1 MAEKFP
7 QGAAPQENKMGVL
20 PIGRLLTN
28 MAVPMMI
35 SMLVQACYNVVD
47 SVFVAQISED
57 ALNAVSLAFP
67 LQNLMIAFGAGTAVG
82 INALLSRSLGEKN
95 QAMADRAANTG
106 IFLALCN
113 FALFALIGIFFSRTF
128 FELQAG
134 GEQVIIDYGVDYAS
148 ICLGCSIGI
157 FSQFCFERLLQ
168 STGRTFLAMC
178 TQLTGALI
186 NIVLDPILIFGW
198 FGLPRMEVAG
208 AAIATVAGQ
217 IVAAAAALVLNLKC
231 NPDIHIL
238 PREIR
243 WHGKVAA
250 EIYRVGFPSIVMQS
264 IGSAMVFG
272 MNKILFSFTKT
283 ATAVFGAYFK
293 LQSFVFMPV
302 FGLNNGVVPIV
313 AYNYGAQN
321 RLRMVET
328 IKRSA
333 IYASCI
339 MLVGMAVFWSIPGS
353 LLKIFDAT
361 DTMLQVGV
369 PALRIISLSFC
380 MAGACIALGSS
391 FQALGKAVYS
401 MTTSIIRQLVFL
413 VPIAYVL
420 ARYGQSIGNDDLVW
434 WSYPLAEIASLL
446 VTLVFFRRLY
456 RTLIAP
462 LPANGGAPVHDDS
475 DDDPIGV

>member
-208 AAIATVAGQ
+208 HPHPAPGDPLARQGGGG
-217 IVAAAAALVLNLKC
+217 
-231 NPDIHIL
+231 DL
-238 PREIR
+238 PGGLPLHR
-243 WHGKVAA
+243 H
-250 EIYRVGFPSIVMQS
+250 
-264 IGSAMVFG
+264 
-272 MNKILFSFTKT
+272 
-283 ATAVFGAYFK
+283 AVH
-293 LQSFVFMPV
+293 
-302 FGLNNGVVPIV
+302 
-313 AYNYGAQN
+313 
-321 RLRMVET
+321 RLRHGVRHEQDPLLLHQDGHRRVRR
-328 IKRSA
+328 ILQ
-333 IYASCI
+333 ASE
-339 MLVGMAVFWSIPGS
+339 LRLHA
-353 LLKIFDAT
+353 
-361 DTMLQVGV
+361 GV
-369 PALRIISLSFC
+369 RPEQRH
-380 MAGACIALGSS
+380 GAH
-391 FQALGKAVYS
+391 
-401 MTTSIIRQLVFL
+401 RQL
-413 VPIAYVL
+413 
-420 ARYGQSIGNDDLVW
+420 
-434 WSYPLAEIASLL
+434 
-446 VTLVFFRRLY
+446 
-456 RTLIAP
+456 
-462 LPANGGAPVHDDS
+462 
-475 DDDPIGV
+475 

>member
-272 MNKILFSFTKT
+272 
-283 ATAVFGAYFK
+283 
-293 LQSFVFMPV
+293 
-302 FGLNNGVVPIV
+302 LNNGMVPIV
-313 AYNYGAQN
+313 SYNYGAASLP
-321 RLRMVET
+321 RVKRT
-328 IKRSA
+328 IKLTICTAMA
-333 IYASCI
+333 I
-339 MLVGMAVFWSIPGS
+339 MAVGCLIFQLFPQQLLMFFNASEEMLSIGS
-353 LLKIFDAT
+353 
-361 DTMLQVGV
+361 V
-369 PALRIISLSFC
+369 ALRIISVSFVL
-380 MAGACIALGSS
+380 AGFDIIAGSVC
-391 FQALGKAVYS
+391 QAIGNPLYS
-401 MTTSIIRQLVFL
+401 LITSVCRQLV
-413 VPIAYVL
+413 VL
-420 ARYGQSIGNDDLVW
+420 LPVAWLLSHTGVLTLVW
-434 WSYPLAEIASLL
+434 LAFPISELVSLVL
-446 VTLVFFRRLY
+446 SAIFLRRTM
-456 RTLIAP
+456 RAV
-462 LPANGGAPVHDDS
+462 AER
-475 DDDPIGV
+475 IGSRAA

>member
-272 MNKILFSFTKT
+272 M
-283 ATAVFGAYFK
+283 
-293 LQSFVFMPV
+293 
-302 FGLNNGVVPIV
+302 VPIV
-313 AYNYGAQN
+313 SYNYGAASLP
-321 RLRMVET
+321 RVKRT
-328 IKRSA
+328 IKLTICTAMA
-333 IYASCI
+333 I
-339 MLVGMAVFWSIPGS
+339 MAVGCLIFQLFPQQLLMFFNASEEMLSIGS
-353 LLKIFDAT
+353 
-361 DTMLQVGV
+361 V
-369 PALRIISLSFC
+369 ALRIISVSFVL
-380 MAGACIALGSS
+380 AGFDIIAGSVC
-391 FQALGKAVYS
+391 QAIGNPLYS
-401 MTTSIIRQLVFL
+401 LITSVCRQLV
-413 VPIAYVL
+413 VL
-420 ARYGQSIGNDDLVW
+420 LPVAWLLSHTGVLTLVW
-434 WSYPLAEIASLL
+434 LAFPISELVSLVL
-446 VTLVFFRRLY
+446 SAIFLRRTM
-456 RTLIAP
+456 RAV
-462 LPANGGAPVHDDS
+462 AER
-475 DDDPIGV
+475 IGSRAA